1 MMTVIAELGR
11 EKIPE
16 AMSVVKRYRLA
27 NRVGDLSKFIFQVLL
42 LGDLGRGRAQGRSRP
57 VLAVDEFKQTQLK
70 LNVDL

>member
-16 AMSVVKRYRLA
+16 PMSVVKRYRLV
-27 NRVGDLSKFIFQVLL
+27 NRVDDLSKFVFQVLL
-42 LGDLGRGRAQGRSRP
+42 LGDLGRGRAQGQSCP

>member
-16 AMSVVKRYRLA
+16 PMSVVKRYRLV
-27 NRVGDLSKFIFQVLL
+27 NRVGDLSKFLFQVLL
-42 LGDLGRGRAQGRSRP
+42 LGNLGRGRAHGRSRP

>member
-16 AMSVVKRYRLA
+16 PMSVVKRYRLV

-70 LNVDL
+70 LNVNL